1 MANHPAYRDRAPAS
15 PETGHRG
22 LDTTSQPGQLH
33 ILVVEDFQPFCQFI
47 FSTIQQKPQWCVI
60 CAVTDGLEAVQKA
73 EELQP
78 DLILLDIGL
87 PRLNGIEA
95 AKRIIQVA
103 PRAKILFLTQEA
115 SRDVV
120 QKALNLGA
128 RGYILKAQAQ
138 EDLLTGIQTILDG
151 NCFLG
156 RGLARN

>member
-1 MANHPAYRDRAPAS
+1 M
-15 PETGHRG
+15 
-22 LDTTSQPGQLH
+22 
-33 ILVVEDFQPFCQFI
+33 VVEDFQPFCQFI
-47 FSTIQQKPQWCVI
+47 FSIIQQKPQWCVI